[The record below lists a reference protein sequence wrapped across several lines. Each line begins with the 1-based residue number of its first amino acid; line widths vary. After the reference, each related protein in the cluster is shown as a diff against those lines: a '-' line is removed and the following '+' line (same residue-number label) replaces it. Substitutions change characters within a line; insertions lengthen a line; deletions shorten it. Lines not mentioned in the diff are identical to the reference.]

1 MQSAEIYE
9 IPFVIKDNWETCLY
23 EVKEILYNDKYEET
37 QEKCQAFWQKVK
49 RNWQYKIQG
58 KLSLLDLRYVN

>member
-9 IPFVIKDNWETCLY
+9 IPFVIEDNWEKCLY
-23 EVKEILYNDKYEET
+23 EVKEILYNNKYEET
-37 QEKCQAFWQKVK
+37 RKRCRAFWQGVK

-58 KLSLLDLRYVN
+58 KLSLLDLKHED

>member
-9 IPFVIKDNWETCLY
+9 IPFVIEDNWETCLF
-23 EVKEILYNDKYEET
+23 EVKEILYNDMYKET
-37 QEKCQAFWQKVK
+37 QEMCQAFWQEVK

-58 KLSLLDLRYVN
+58 KLSLLNLGCVD